1 MDIVTRL
8 KLFLNQN
15 GIANSQFA
23 DTCGIPRPSLSQL
36 LNGRNKKVSDE
47 LISKVHAAYPS
58 LNIMWLMFGDGEMYV
73 DDNPGF
79 NAQNAQPAENL
90 KFTDSSSNLSEN
102 QNSGKPISFGEGDLF
117 EMAQQLSS
125 PTPSAAKAIR
135 DTIQQVSK
143 KSHDAG
149 PKQPLASSASKR
161 VVSIMVFYSD
171 NSFESFGP
179 ING

>member
-1 MDIVTRL
+1 MDLVTRL

-58 LNIMWLMFGDGEMYV
+58 LNIMWLMFGDGDMYV
-73 DDNPGF
+73 GDENPILS
-79 NAQNAQPAENL
+79 QNAQLAENSKL
-90 KFTDSSSNLSEN
+90 GDAPKTVGEN
-102 QNSGKPISFGEGDLF
+102 QNSGKAIAFGEGDLF
-117 EMAQQLSS
+117 EMAQAASE
-125 PTPSAAKAIR
+125 TPAAKVIR
-135 DTIQQVSK
+135 ETMQQATK
-143 KSHDAG
+143 KSHDSAAKS
-149 PKQPLASSASKR
+149 PADSSSGKR

-179 ING
+179 LSH